1 MKIAITGSTGVLGK
15 EFIKKFPKYKYLKYK
30 DDILNKKKL
39 EKWVLYNNFDV
50 FLHLAAV
57 VPTVIAKK
65 NYAYVKKINYR
76 GTSNIVDLISKK
88 KNIYFLFTSTSHV
101 YNYSDKP
108 ISEKNKTKPISKYG
122 LSKLLAEQVIQKKL
136 KKTNI
141 DYSIARIFSF
151 TNFNQNESYFVPGAF
166 LGRIKYVNTIRDI
179 IDIRDLCN
187 ALNYLIK
194 KRAKGIFNVATGEKT
209 NLNSIISY
217 AQKRKIILT
226 EKPKNNLFANIK
238 KIKSLGW
245 SPKYN
250 IKDTLKDFKKKYK
263 K

>member
-15 EFIKKFPKYKYLKYK
+15 EFIKKFPRYKYLKYRH
-30 DDILNKKKL
+30 DILNQKKL
-39 EKWVLYNNFDV
+39 KNWILNNDFDI
-50 FLHLAAV
+50 FLHFAAI
-57 VPTVIAKK
+57 VPTMIAKK
-65 NYAYVKKINYR
+65 NYKYVKKINFQ
-76 GTSNIVDLISKK
+76 GTSLILDLISKK

-101 YNYSDKP
+101 YNYSNKP

-122 LSKLLAEQVIQKKL
+122 LSKLQAERVIKKKL
-136 KKTNI
+136 KKAKIN
-141 DYSIARIFSF
+141 YSIARIFSF

-194 KRAKGIFNVATGEKT
+194 KRAKGIFNVATGKKT
-209 NLNSIISY
+209 NLNSVISY